1 MGKSKEQEEK
11 IQEARRLMQAKVS
24 DKGVRLNL
32 VSIVSIKISI
42 ASNTTCL
49 FFAFVVQMVKTDFFF
64 KLTIYK
70 HKNVEHNGGK

>member
-42 ASNTTCL
+42 ASTTCL
-49 FFAFVVQMVKTDFFF
+49 FFAFVVQTVKTDFFF

-70 HKNVEHNGGK
+70 H